1 MEVWLTPELR
11 EPFETYSFLV
21 PHSLTLPEY
30 LAQFECKLDYY
41 SLLFTM
47 RSSSVASLF
56 LVSFNDKAIMCRDL
70 RRNVFFHRE
79 MENAPPPGRADGDDG
94 DRGTRAAAR
103 GNADNGG
110 PLRNDDAAATAIASE
125 ADDAGQK
132 MDDHDGDD
140 GDDNKDDDKW
150 GRGS

>member
-11 EPFETYSFLV
+11 EPFETYCFLV

-79 MENAPPPGRADGDDG
+79 MENYCISDTGFFY
-94 DRGTRAAAR
+94 
-103 GNADNGG
+103 
-110 PLRNDDAAATAIASE
+110 
-125 ADDAGQK
+125 
-132 MDDHDGDD
+132 
-140 GDDNKDDDKW
+140 NKI
-150 GRGS
+150 

>member
-1 MEVWLTPELR
+1 MEIKFSFPPLLLLAPQLSLFFWLSDLTTSHCNSIALPFANSIFYTHPPLPEIWLTPELR

-79 MENAPPPGRADGDDG
+79 MENRV
-94 DRGTRAAAR
+94 
-103 GNADNGG
+103 
-110 PLRNDDAAATAIASE
+110 LFS
-125 ADDAGQK
+125 
-132 MDDHDGDD
+132 
-140 GDDNKDDDKW
+140 
-150 GRGS
+150 

>member
-79 MENAPPPGRADGDDG
+79 MENRQYPQMR
-94 DRGTRAAAR
+94 
-103 GNADNGG
+103 
-110 PLRNDDAAATAIASE
+110 LRKAMECTMLPNFLL
-125 ADDAGQK
+125 G
-132 MDDHDGDD
+132 
-140 GDDNKDDDKW
+140 
-150 GRGS
+150 